1 MERKSIIVAIIVVAL
16 VVGFMTELFY
26 FGGSTHFDF
35 GGKAVAVSANQ
46 TGTAEFTGSIRTYD
60 PVLQIPGNT
69 SQSVVQ
75 ALRTM
80 QGVKDVKVQN
90 DVDLIQTETRD
101 DVYPVAVALRQMNVS
116 DILSIANIAVPET
129 LAVSTD
135 GGAINASTINVAGIV
150 QVVAE
155 PLVDSGNDVPV
166 SMNVVVR
173 DGLLIDYYGARIL
186 AERKSVA
193 VNATVVEFANATYT
207 YMIPWD
213 GRSGIDR
220 GRLNDSGYSYTYNK
234 VNTFLLSPP
243 LNVTGVLLKK
253 QLAYVTFIDTGSA
266 EAAANFSDEA
276 AVRADFAETNV
287 TFLPSTL
294 TITANANPVL
304 SGPGGAALNYTPSVR
319 YAYVLA
325 LPASAGG
332 YDLGNGTTFL
342 TRSSSE
348 LGMNSSVPLNVT
360 VLTIGSSVL
369 SVTPQPLP

>member
-1 MERKSIIVAIIVVAL
+1 VVAL

-35 GGKAVAVSANQ
+35 GGKAAAVSANQ

-129 LAVSTD
+129 LTVSTD

-207 YMIPWD
+207 YRIPWA

-220 GRLNDSGYSYTYNK
+220 GRLNDSGYSYAYNQ

-294 TITANANPVL
+294 TITANADPVL

-332 YDLGNGTTFL
+332 YDLGNGTSFT
-342 TRSSSE
+342 TGTSSQ
-348 LGMNSSVPLNVT
+348 LGINSTVPLNVT
-360 VLTIGSSVL
+360 VLSIGNSVL